1 MIIHLNSLNSKLE
14 GLFDRYNKTALLKSQ
29 KAALLVRSYAKDNI
43 YRSLKTKLSSSPLAE
58 TITVEGS
65 SFGYVVSTNVPYAK
79 YIEFGTIYQSAKPFM
94 SLAAEQVKSSGGLY
108 G

>member
-14 GLFDRYNKTALLKSQ
+14 GLFDRYNNIALLKSQ
-29 KAALLVRSYAKDNI
+29 KAALLVQSHAKDNI
-43 YRSLKTKLSSSPLAE
+43 YRSIKTKLSSSSLAE
-58 TITVEGS
+58 TIMVEER

-79 YIEFGTIYQSAKPFM
+79 YIEFGTIYRAAKPFM